1 VPSPVATWCGSSD
14 SPVAVPEL
22 CVQRCGAGCW
32 PGAPEGRTPCRW
44 SRVDE
49 LRDSSRTTSSG
60 TLSDM
65 DRNAPL
71 RVGSALPDPPF
82 ELDGADGAIGF
93 DPAVMQEV
101 CRRLG
106 REYVLVRYTDDDFEG
121 IFAGLDRRDYDVVA
135 SGATITTHRRTLAR
149 FCRPCVRSGQSL
161 VVDRRHHPEVHTL
174 DDLTGSTLGVQRGNT
189 SEPVADELARTG
201 RIAAVRRYAYRDIL
215 TALDDV
221 EADRIDGFMKLE
233 PVMRWLTR
241 DRPPLA
247 IALSGLTQEDIGVA
261 VRRDDADLADR
272 IDGVL
277 DELRADGTLARLAR
291 AWLGTD
297 APGTTTSVLS

>member
-1 VPSPVATWCGSSD
+1 VKPGETPSPPA
-14 SPVAVPEL
+14 A
-22 CVQRCGAGCW
+22 
-32 PGAPEGRTPCRW
+32 
-44 SRVDE
+44 
-49 LRDSSRTTSSG
+49 SSG
-60 TLSDM
+60 TLSAVDEC
-65 DRNAPL
+65 APL

-82 ELDGADGAIGF
+82 ELDGAGGAVGF

-106 REYVLVRYTDDDFEG
+106 RGYVLVRYAADDFEG
-121 IFAGLDRRDYDVVA
+121 IYAGLDRGEYDVVA
-135 SGATITTHRRTLAR
+135 SGATITAHRRTLAR

-161 VVDRRHHPEVHTL
+161 VVDRRHHPEVRTV
-174 DDLTGSTLGVQRGNT
+174 DDLAGTTLGVQRGNT

-221 EADRIDGFMKLE
+221 ETGRVDGFMKLE

-241 DRPPLA
+241 DRPT
-247 IALSGLTQEDIGVA
+247 LTVAQTGITHEEIGVA
-261 VRRDDADLADR
+261 VRRDDTELADR

-277 DELRADGTLARLAR
+277 DELRADGTLARLGR
-291 AWLGTD
+291 EWLGTD
-297 APGTTTSVLS
+297 APGTTTAVLS